1 MDNAYKLYQD
11 LFPNYDSDI
20 EIMERSFSIIVS
32 KVNDWIESVII
43 VNLGIQSQYVTH
55 ITFNY

>member
-11 LFPNYDSDI
+11 LFSNYDSDI
-20 EIMERSFSIIVS
+20 EIMEKSFSIIVS

-43 VNLGIQSQYVTH
+43 E
-55 ITFNY
+55 